1 MSAPALA
8 QSKEAAPSRW
18 VALAFV
24 AVAQL
29 LIALD
34 ATIVSV
40 ALPSAQAALRFS
52 DADRQWVI
60 TAYTLAFGG
69 LLLLGGRVADNVG
82 RKRAFLFGLVG
93 FALASMI
100 AGAAPTFAVL
110 VAARAAQGVF
120 AAVLAPTALSLVA
133 VSFTEPKERATAFA
147 VYGSIAGSGAVV
159 GLLLGGALTQ
169 YLSWRWCLYVNF
181 PIALVAAVGGWLV
194 LSDTPHRSR
203 PKFDAPGAALAT
215 AGLAALVYAC
225 TEAVAAGWT
234 SPTVVGLASAS
245 LLVMALFVIREA
257 RTPNPLLP
265 MRIVLDRVRGGAYAT
280 VALTI
285 AGMFGAFLFITYYL
299 QVVLHY
305 SPLQA
310 GLAFLPMT
318 VASQAGSW
326 LIASRLMPFVPP
338 RALMAPGAFVAAGG
352 MAFLTLLHTNSAY
365 ATQVLPAEILLGLG
379 VACVMVPAF
388 STATQGVDRREA
400 GIASAA
406 VNTAQQIGG
415 SLGTAIL
422 NTIAASA
429 TIGFLGAHT
438 EALVHGYSVATT
450 WGTAILVLGALVAA
464 ALINSGRPASH
475 RAE

>member
-1 MSAPALA
+1 
-8 QSKEAAPSRW
+8 
-18 VALAFV
+18 
-24 AVAQL
+24 
-29 LIALD
+29 
-34 ATIVSV
+34 VSI
-40 ALPSAQAALRFS
+40 ALPSAQSALGFS
-52 DADRQWVI
+52 DANRQWVI

-82 RKRAFLFGLVG
+82 RKRAFLLGLVG
-93 FALASMI
+93 FALASVI
-100 AGAAPTFAVL
+100 AGASPTFALL
-110 VAARAAQGVF
+110 VVARAAQGVF

-159 GLLLGGALTQ
+159 GLLLGGALAE

-181 PIALVAAVGGWLV
+181 PIALVAFIGGWLV
-194 LSDTPHRSR
+194 LTDTPNRLR

-215 AGLAALVYAC
+215 AGLVALVYAC
-225 TEAVAAGWT
+225 TEAVSSGWT
-234 SPTVVGLASAS
+234 SRIVASLAAAS
-245 LLVMALFVIREA
+245 LLLTALFVIRET

-265 MRIVLDRVRGGAYAT
+265 MRVVLDRVRGGAYMT

-305 SPLQA
+305 TPLQA

-326 LIASRLMPFVPP
+326 LIASRLMPHVPP
-338 RALMAPGAFVAAGG
+338 RALMAPGALVAAAG
-352 MAFLTLLHTNSAY
+352 MALLTVLHVNSGY
-365 ATQVLPAEILLGLG
+365 ANQVLPAEILLGLG

-388 STATQGVDRREA
+388 STATQGVDQREA

-415 SLGTAIL
+415 SLGTALL

-429 TIGFLGAHT
+429 TIGFVGAHA
-438 EALVHGYSVATT
+438 EALVHGYSVATV

-464 ALINSGRPASH
+464 LLINAPRPSPFRTA
-475 RAE
+475 